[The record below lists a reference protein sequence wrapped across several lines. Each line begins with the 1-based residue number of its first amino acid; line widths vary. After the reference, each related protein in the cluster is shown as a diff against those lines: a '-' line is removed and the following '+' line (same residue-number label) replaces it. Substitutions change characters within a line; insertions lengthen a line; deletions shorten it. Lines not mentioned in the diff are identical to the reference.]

1 MLASACTP
9 EREKPSAELP
19 RLGANLKQTSLS
31 GISSGAYMAGQYQL
45 AHSQDVVGAGIIAG
59 GPYGCAES
67 TFADTMPGPGTL
79 FINVSKAINGCMLNA
94 LQSWGIPDPQQL
106 AGARGA
112 SPSTAAS
119 TPSPVSRPTAS
130 TCSPAR
136 RTAPSCRRSS
146 PPRPSTR
153 RSACR
158 PRTSSTSRTS
168 PRATP
173 SSPRRAGSP
182 APKSGKPY
190 VVDCDYDQAGALLR
204 HIYGDLKPSS
214 SEPTGEL
221 VVFDQRA
228 FTRDLG
234 DQGDHG
240 FVYVPANCRDDEGC
254 RVHVAFHGCEQ
265 SRGAIGDVFAKET
278 GFNRWADTNRLIVL
292 YPQTTTGALN
302 PQSCWD
308 WWGYTGRDYLTRN
321 GPQIQA
327 VSRMIERLA
336 SPRVGSCRPL
346 RASRRILERWLLRHS
361 PLECAG
367 FRGRGWQECRDG
379 SRTSLHEGDRHESD
393 ALDRAAAR
401 RRWLARRRRHRHC
414 RQRCR
419 DRGADPGRRDGGH
432 AGADRRGAPVGEAV
446 EARSAP
452 RGLATP
458 PTKEFMIGAYAG
470 APYTYPSD
478 VTIKNGG
485 TQDFTVKDLG
495 WDGEPLEDPIYYGVR
510 VALVRGR
517 QRGAMLDFTHSKV
530 LARMNEDAAFQGTLD
545 GAPAP
550 GAAASATS
558 SASSSSRTATTC

>member
-1 MLASACTP
+1 MSMRLSLRASSLAVFLFAVVLASACTP
-9 EREKPSAELP
+9 EREKPSAELL

-106 AGARGA
+106 AR
-112 SPSTAAS
+112 
-119 TPSPVSRPTAS
+119 R
-130 TCSPAR
+130 AR
-136 RTAPSCRRSS
+136 RLAEHGRIDPIAGLQADRVYLFSGTEDRTVVPEIVAAAAEFYKALGVPAEDIEYVTNLAAGHAFVTEASGL
-146 PPRPSTR
+146 
-153 RSACR
+153 AC
-158 PRTSSTSRTS
+158 
-168 PRATP
+168 AE
-173 SSPRRAGSP
+173 
-182 APKSGKPY
+182 SGKPY
-190 VVDCDYDQAGALLR
+190 VADCDYDQAGALLR

-234 DQGDHG
+234 DHGLGDHG

-265 SRGAIGDVFAKET
+265 SRSAIGDVFAKET

-336 SPRVGSCRPL
+336 SPRVGS
-346 RASRRILERWLLRHS
+346 
-361 PLECAG
+361 
-367 FRGRGWQECRDG
+367 
-379 SRTSLHEGDRHESD
+379 
-393 ALDRAAAR
+393 
-401 RRWLARRRRHRHC
+401 
-414 RQRCR
+414 
-419 DRGADPGRRDGGH
+419 
-432 AGADRRGAPVGEAV
+432 
-446 EARSAP
+446 
-452 RGLATP
+452 
-458 PTKEFMIGAYAG
+458 
-470 APYTYPSD
+470 
-478 VTIKNGG
+478 
-485 TQDFTVKDLG
+485 
-495 WDGEPLEDPIYYGVR
+495 
-510 VALVRGR
+510 
-517 QRGAMLDFTHSKV
+517 
-530 LARMNEDAAFQGTLD
+530 
-545 GAPAP
+545 
-550 GAAASATS
+550 
-558 SASSSSRTATTC
+558 